1 MSLKEYKKKRDFNKT
16 KEPEGKIESVNYN
29 RFVIQYHEATT
40 KHYDFRLE
48 YDGVLLSWAVPKGI
62 SLNPRVKRLAVH
74 VEDHPV
80 DYIDFEGVIPKGNYG
95 AGSVQIYDSGNY
107 LPIQDFQ
114 KGLKKGHIKFV
125 LNGDKV
131 KGGFS
136 LVKTDEKNWLFMKLK
151 DEYVNVKE
159 KVKNIKLPFK
169 KLSPQLATLSNTIP
183 TGKNWLFEIKYDGY
197 RIISFVENNKV
208 KMLTR
213 NGIDYT
219 HKFEVIS
226 KSLLK
231 LRQGNFV
238 IDGEIVSFDK
248 DGRSDFGLLQKNIK
262 ENNDN
267 FTYVVFDLLALNGED
282 LRNLELI
289 ERKKKLELILAKS
302 DDYIVNSTFLVDK
315 GKECYNLAK
324 EKNLEGIIAKN
335 INSKYVEKRSD
346 DWLKIKCYLRQE
358 FVIAGYTTSE
368 KNEILS
374 ALLLGYYEGDKL
386 IYVGKVGTGFGDKD
400 KAELNKSFK
409 KLTIKRC
416 PFDKDINEKNI
427 TWLSPKL
434 VVEIQ
439 YTELTKEKVLRQ
451 PSFISLR
458 IDKNPKDVK
467 LEISHEKK

>member
-16 KEPEGKIESVNYN
+16 KEPKGKIESINYN

-62 SLNPRVKRLAVH
+62 SLNPKIKRLAVH

-95 AGSVQIYDSGNY
+95 AGSVEIYDSGNY
-107 LPIQDFQ
+107 LPIEDFQ
-114 KGLKKGHIKFV
+114 KGLNKGHIKFV
-125 LNGDKV
+125 LNGDKI

-136 LVKTDEKNWLFMKLK
+136 LIKTDEKNWLLMKLK
-151 DEYVNVKE
+151 DEYVSVNE

-169 KLSPQLATLSNTIP
+169 KLSPQLATLSSTIP

-231 LRQGNFV
+231 LRQDNFV

-262 ENNDN
+262 ENNAN

-282 LRNLELI
+282 LRGLKLI
-289 ERKKKLELILAKS
+289 ERKRKLELILAKS
-302 DDYIVNSTFLVDK
+302 DDYILNSTFIIDK

-324 EKNLEGIIAKN
+324 EKNLEGIVAKN
-335 INSKYVEKRSD
+335 INSKYVEKRSE
-346 DWLKIKCYLRQE
+346 DWLKIKCYLNNTFRDCN
-358 FVIAGYTTSE
+358 IP
-368 KNEILS
+368 I
-374 ALLLGYYEGDKL
+374 
-386 IYVGKVGTGFGDKD
+386 
-400 KAELNKSFK
+400 
-409 KLTIKRC
+409 
-416 PFDKDINEKNI
+416 INI
-427 TWLSPKL
+427 PRT
-434 VVEIQ
+434 
-439 YTELTKEKVLRQ
+439 
-451 PSFISLR
+451 
-458 IDKNPKDVK
+458 
-467 LEISHEKK
+467 